1 MFRRIFS
8 FFKRDDIK
16 KTLPIREKVE
26 MPKPKEI
33 KAETKII
40 RLKRFLQRRRGEKL
54 QKQIKKG
61 LHIAHP
67 KHCIKPMKPFPV
79 RTDFSISADLH
90 IDRIS
95 GRLLD
100 RKHERAEIGIINLNK
115 V

>member
-1 MFRRIFS
+1 M
-8 FFKRDDIK
+8 FKRI
-16 KTLPIREKVE
+16 LRW
-26 MPKPKEI
+26 
-33 KAETKII
+33 
-40 RLKRFLQRRRGEKL
+40 KRSRRR
-54 QKQIKKG
+54 QINIQKG

-100 RKHERAEIGIINLNK
+100 RKHERAEIGIINPNK